1 MFFFLAFIYLIFMAH
16 LYGEK
21 SMSKRLYHIFLT
33 LFLSGIILT
42 ACNQKNGEGDST
54 MKQAN
59 SSELSD
65 LEMRL
70 KKFIEGREELVAISF
85 QDTDQQFYLGIN
97 DTISLHAA
105 STMKV
110 PVMMEVFR
118 QSESSRYSMEDSLT
132 IRNEFRSII
141 DNSLFSLDIGE
152 DSGDRLYSM
161 IGKKES
167 IRSLVNE
174 MITYSGNLA
183 TNLLID
189 TVEAKNVQMF
199 MESLGAKDI
208 QVLRGVEDLK
218 AYRAGKNNTT
228 TAKDL
233 AIIFQAIYD
242 GKYWSEKSRKDML
255 DILLDQHLRK
265 KIPAKLPIDVKVAH
279 KTGSITKIDH
289 DSGIIYPKEY
299 SPYILVVL
307 TKGFEDHKEAQDCIA
322 GISQIVY
329 EWYIINQ

>member
-1 MFFFLAFIYLIFMAH
+1 
-16 LYGEK
+16 
-21 SMSKRLYHIFLT
+21 MSKLLYHIYLT
-33 LFLSGIILT
+33 LLLSGIILT
-42 ACNQKNGEGDST
+42 ACNQKNGEGDAT

-59 SSELSD
+59 SSELSE
-65 LEMRL
+65 LEKRL
-70 KKFIEGREELVAISF
+70 KKYIDNKEALVAVSF
-85 QDTDQQFYLGIN
+85 QDTDQQFYFGIN

-118 QSESSRYSMEDSLT
+118 QSESGRYSMEDSLT

-189 TVEAKNVQMF
+189 RVEAKNVQMF

-218 AYRAGKNNTT
+218 VYRAGKNNTT

-255 DILLDQHLRK
+255 DILFDQHLRK
-265 KIPAKLPIDVKVAH
+265 KIPAKLPADVKVAH

-307 TKGFEDHKEAQDCIA
+307 TRGFEDHKEAQDCIA

>member
-1 MFFFLAFIYLIFMAH
+1 
-16 LYGEK
+16 
-21 SMSKRLYHIFLT
+21 MSKLLYHIFLT
-33 LFLSGIILT
+33 LLLSGIILT
-42 ACNQKNGEGDST
+42 ACNQKNGEGDSN
-54 MKQAN
+54 MKEVKTLALT
-59 SSELSD
+59 EL
-65 LEMRL
+65 EKGL
-70 KKFIEGREELVAISF
+70 KKYIENIEAMVAFSF

-110 PVMMEVFR
+110 PVMMEVYR
-118 QSESSRYSMEDSLT
+118 QSESGRFSMEDSLT

-161 IGKKES
+161 IGRKES

-189 TVEAKNVQMF
+189 TVEAKNVQIF

-208 QVLRGVEDLK
+208 QVLRGVEDIK

-289 DSGIIYPKEY
+289 DSGIIYPKDY

-307 TKGFEDHKEAQDCIA
+307 TKGFKDHKEAQDCIA

-329 EWYIINQ
+329 EWYTINQ

>member
-1 MFFFLAFIYLIFMAH
+1 
-16 LYGEK
+16 
-21 SMSKRLYHIFLT
+21 MSKLLYHIYLT
-33 LFLSGIILT
+33 LLLSGIILA

-141 DNSLFSLDIGE
+141 DNSLFSLDLGE

-189 TVEAKNVQMF
+189 RVEAKNVQMF

-255 DILLDQHLRK
+255 DILFDQHLRK
-265 KIPAKLPIDVKVAH
+265 KIPAKLPADVKVAH

-307 TKGFEDHKEAQDCIA
+307 TRGFEDHKEAQDCIA

>member
-1 MFFFLAFIYLIFMAH
+1 
-16 LYGEK
+16 
-21 SMSKRLYHIFLT
+21 MSKLLYHTYLT
-33 LFLSGIILT
+33 LLLSGIILIT
-42 ACNQKNGEGDST
+42 CNQKNGEGDST

-70 KKFIEGREELVAISF
+70 KKFIEGKEELVAISF

-110 PVMMEVFR
+110 PVMMEVYR
-118 QSESSRYSMEDSLT
+118 QSESGRFSMEDSLT

-161 IGKKES
+161 IGSRES

-189 TVEAKNVQMF
+189 LVGAGNVQELMYKI
-199 MESLGAKDI
+199 GANDI
-208 QVLRGVEDLK
+208 QVLRGVEDIK

-233 AIIFQAIYD
+233 AILYQAILE
-242 GKYWSEKSRKDML
+242 GKEWSDESRQDML
-255 DILLDQHLRK
+255 NILLDQK
-265 KIPAKLPIDVKVAH
+265 YKQKIPVGLPPGVKVAH
-279 KTGSITKIDH
+279 KTGSITQIDH
-289 DSGIIYPKEY
+289 DCGVIFPPERC
-299 SPYILVVL
+299 PYILVVL
-307 TKGFEDHKEAQDCIA
+307 TRGYEQHEKAQDCIA

-329 EWYIINQ
+329 EWYTINQ